1 MNGLVQ
7 ILQYADDVLLV
18 RWRKPGHA
26 DEEEQ
31 RWIPGRALRSGQ
43 CSFSGAKVV
52 CGDAVFSPKGA
63 SAHARMIL
71 VSALDSTYRSTA
83 RPKIEILEHVQD
95 MLLVRWVE
103 PGRAHYGE
111 QTWRL
116 TRASRP
122 GICVLSGA
130 EIVPGY
136 EVFRPSGR
144 PAPSNARAMIWA
156 AVLSKLS
163 IERR

>member
-7 ILQYADDVLLV
+7 ILKYADDVLLV
-18 RWRKPGHA
+18 RWRKPGQA

-31 RWIPGRALRSGQ
+31 RWIPGRAMRSGQ

-52 CGDAVFSPKGA
+52 CGDPVFSPKGA

-71 VSALDSTYRSTA
+71 VSALDSAYRSTT
-83 RPKIEILEHVQD
+83 RPKIEILEHVEGL
-95 MLLVRWVE
+95 LLVRWVE

-116 TRASRP
+116 ARASRP

-163 IERR
+163 MKRR